1 MSGSNGLEPILT
13 DPDVSEIMIP
23 GPNNV
28 WVERAGKLQPHRAP
42 VLDEWAL
49 PHAAI
54 HTSRPLGLDPAP
66 KPREQCRVGP
76 FPAGQQGSGRSAA
89 SAQHRTR
96 RELDQRIEQ
105 GGLARNA
112 RGAKGPY
119 CR

>member
-42 VLDEWAL
+42 VLDERAL

-66 KPREQCRVGP
+66 KPREQC
-76 FPAGQQGSGRSAA
+76 RSAA

-112 RGAKGPY
+112 RGAKGP
-119 CR
+119 